1 MDEINGIRPVDRQEH
16 ISVQD
21 TGHRAESV
29 HVVEDLNAARRLGV
43 SRFANLVALLFI
55 LIEAIIGLRVL
66 LKLIAANPQN
76 PIANFIYTLSDLL
89 IWPFM
94 GITGLPSLENFVLDV
109 PAIVAIFVYAL
120 VGWLVVKLIW
130 LLFYWPAARSVRT
143 VEKERNHIHH

>member
-1 MDEINGIRPVDRQEH
+1 MDEINELRPVDRQEH

-21 TGHRAESV
+21 TGHREESI

-43 SRFANLVALLFI
+43 SRFANLVALFFI

-76 PIANFIYTLSDLL
+76 PIANFIFTLSDLF

-94 GITGLPSLENFVLDV
+94 GLTGLPSLENFVLDV

-143 VEKERNHIHH
+143 VEKERDHIHY